1 MINMTT
7 KQISTENSISKIQV
21 EKVIVNIGVGRSGES
36 IERAQNVLTEITNQT
51 PKTTIAKKAVRDWG
65 DHKGEPIG
73 TIGTLRGN
81 KAIEVLKKLFAARE
95 NKLSQKSFDTQGN
108 FAFGI
113 KEHIDIPG
121 TKYDPQQGIWGM
133 DVIVSFC
140 RMGYRVKYRQKFR
153 SKVGNNQ
160 RINIEDVSKF
170 LQQEFNVEVLE

>member
-1 MINMTT
+1 M
-7 KQISTENSISKIQV
+7 
-21 EKVIVNIGVGRSGES
+21 
-36 IERAQNVLTEITNQT
+36 
-51 PKTTIAKKAVRDWG
+51 
-65 DHKGEPIG
+65 
-73 TIGTLRGN
+73 
-81 KAIEVLKKLFAARE
+81 LKKLFAARE